1 MEKLMNSVVKNKIL
15 FNLFFI
21 LFSINILCSCKK
33 HDDNYNLNSSLVEA
47 NQSIFKEV
55 KNLQINNNYSADTVK
70 SMDVNFQDYNF
81 KIRYIEDRAYVQ
93 YSFGSKIIQDW
104 QPFKINFYYDSSYE
118 FAEKDIHLLYNY
130 TISEGVLLIPSFTE
144 EFPSYFLYKFD
155 SNKIQY
161 LKDIELNASSQLY
174 KNGHYQAVQ
183 RNEKIIVNYI
193 IKNQTEYKFVDRNDK
208 PNIIIE
214 ANTKDDIRLLN
225 GLKSENSDNITGLWQ
240 RDCSVQNSG
249 IEISQNKN
257 RLTGTL
263 ALAPPAIFINVTLE
277 KGTKNNVYYLKYI
290 SQDMSPP
297 MASENEIDEENISK
311 KESIGKIVKNNEE
324 FELTWYELS
333 NIKTSK
339 KTHIVTQFSSSEN
352 AKPVKLKKCEN

>member
-1 MEKLMNSVVKNKIL
+1 MNSVVKNKIL

-33 HDDNYNLNSSLVEA
+33 HIDNFNPNSTFVEA
-47 NQSIFKEV
+47 NQTIFKEV
-55 KNLQINNNYSADTVK
+55 KNLQINNNYSADSVK
-70 SMDVNFQDYNF
+70 SLDVNFQDYHF
-81 KIRYIEDRAYVQ
+81 KIKYIEDRAYIQ
-93 YSFGSKIIQDW
+93 YSFGSKMIQDW
-104 QPFKINFYYDSSYE
+104 QPFNINFYYDSSYE
-118 FAEKDIHLLYNY
+118 FAEKDIHLLYNS

-155 SNKIQY
+155 SNKLQY
-161 LKDIELNASSQLY
+161 LRDIELNTGIQLDE
-174 KNGHYQAVQ
+174 NGHYQAVQ
-183 RNEKIIVNYI
+183 QNEKINVSYI
-193 IKNQTEYKFVDRNDK
+193 IKNRTEFKLVDRNDQQ
-208 PNIIIE
+208 NIITQATI
-214 ANTKDDIRLLN
+214 KDDIKLLN
-225 GLKSENSDNITGLWQ
+225 SLKSENSDNIIGLWQ
-240 RDCSVQNSG
+240 LDCSVQNSG
-249 IEISQNKN
+249 IEIYQNKN
-257 RLTGTL
+257 RITGTL

-277 KGTKNNVYYLKYI
+277 KGIENNVYYLKYV

-324 FELTWYELS
+324 FELTWYGLS